1 MKLYPDSMAG
11 FHRSPTA
18 LRMRRPS
25 YSRSGPS
32 LLDDERTERF
42 EDRMEVYYD
51 RTAVFDDDLSPD
63 VLARRF
69 ERWEEKVDAR
79 FCAFVERERAAYMEE
94 KRKRMRER
102 HAEMEYIRG
111 TARSHDAG
119 YVAIGMGV
127 TACGLLM
134 LGGAIAL
141 ALQSIGLIH

>member
-11 FHRSPTA
+11 LHRSPVA
-18 LRMRRPS
+18 LHMRRPS

-32 LLDDERTERF
+32 PLDDEREERF

-51 RTAVFDDDLSPD
+51 RTAVFDDDVDPD
-63 VLARRF
+63 VLAKRF

-94 KRKRMRER
+94 KRKRLNER
-102 HAEMEYIRG
+102 HAEA
-111 TARSHDAG
+111 ARRTSSLVGDPG
-119 YVAIGMGV
+119 YAAIGIGV
-127 TACGLLM
+127 GACGLLM
-134 LGGAIAL
+134 LGGAIAI